1 MEKMLYRD
9 RIRSILTPQERR
21 VFQRLTTPQKI
32 QDYLD
37 TLPINFELKGETY
50 MSPRR
55 VVRETTA
62 HCFEGALFAAAAL
75 AYHGTKPLLMDFRT
89 IPEDEDHVVALFTQG
104 GYWGALSKTN
114 HAILRYRDPVYASP
128 RELAMSYFHEYLMH
142 DRRKSLRA
150 YSTPYDM
157 SAFAPE
163 RWITEEKELFWL
175 VEALDRSRHLPAVPK
190 KNLKL
195 LRKAAP
201 VEIRTMDVVEWSKR
215 GRRRSV

>member
-1 MEKMLYRD
+1 MSYRD
-9 RIRSILTPQERR
+9 RIHAPLFPAEHRILKKLKNPR
-21 VFQRLTTPQKI
+21 KI

-37 TLPINFELKGETY
+37 TLPINFEMKGETY

-55 VVRETTA
+55 VMREKTA

-75 AYHGTKPLLMDFRT
+75 AYHGEKPLLMDFRT
-89 IPEDEDHVVALFTQG
+89 IPEDEDHVITLFKQN

-114 HAILRYRDPVYASP
+114 HAILRYRDPIYLSP
-128 RELAMSYFHEYLMH
+128 RELAVSYFHEYLMY

-150 YSTPYDM
+150 YSAPYDL
-157 SAFAPE
+157 SKFAPQ

-175 VEALDRSRHLPAVPK
+175 VRALDNARHFPIAPK

-201 VEIRTMDVVEWSKR
+201 VEIRAMSIVEWPDPRKKKPR
-215 GRRRSV
+215 